1 MEAPGLCSPSRKV
14 VSKMIKCSL
23 DMFIS
28 WENEVSVNAKAGY
41 VGLKRNG
48 DSKKQK
54 MGNTAPHGAGTMNNR
69 IVGEVF

>member
-1 MEAPGLCSPSRKV
+1 
-14 VSKMIKCSL
+14 
-23 DMFIS
+23 MFIS